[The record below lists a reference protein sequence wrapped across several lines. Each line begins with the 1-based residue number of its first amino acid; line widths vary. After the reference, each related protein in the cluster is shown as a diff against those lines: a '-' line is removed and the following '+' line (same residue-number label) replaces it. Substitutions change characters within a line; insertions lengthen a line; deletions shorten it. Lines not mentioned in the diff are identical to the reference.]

1 MSRGD
6 KAVAIATRQSKLP
19 FSRVTNPT
27 SGLMKMVDKSS
38 KLDKFSA
45 NMGVSGT
52 VAGGSGGGGGCG
64 SGVNSGFTTG
74 ASGLLQTGVGSQ
86 NGQKP
91 VPMKLFAAWEV
102 DRTPPNCM
110 PR

>member
-1 MSRGD
+1 MSRRD
-6 KAVAIATRQSKLP
+6 KAVAIATRQSKIS
-19 FSRVTNPT
+19 FSRVTDRK

-52 VAGGSGGGGGCG
+52 GAGGSGGGG
-64 SGVNSGFTTG
+64 SGVNSGFTAG
-74 ASGLLQTGVGSQ
+74 ASGLLHTGVGSQ